1 MARKIECST
10 SSNRWPRLWWFS
22 TIAWENRSKMLE
34 VKKKFVAVKY
44 GIAVTRTRQD
54 CFYSEWINEL
64 QSWMRGM
71 FGSLIWNSKWQLPF
85 VIINNHPAAFILKK
99 TPMEVR
105 LAKHWAK
112 VDWKQNMKP
121 VYVMIT
127 PGWIST
133 LANSS
138 NSHWVKPSKTKKT
151 IATPYAIMI
160 IIKQHSR

>member
-22 TIAWENRSKMLE
+22 TELE
-34 VKKKFVAVKY
+34 KIGLKCWKLRKNLWLLNM
-44 GIAVTRTRQD
+44 GSPDWTHQD

-64 QSWMRGM
+64 QSRMRGR
-71 FGSLIWNSKWQLPF
+71 FGSLIWNSKWQLLF
-85 VIINNHPAAFILKK
+85 VIINNHLAAFILQKIA
-99 TPMEVR
+99 MEVG

-121 VYVMIT
+121 VYVLIT

-138 NSHWVKPSKTKKT
+138 KCHWVKPSKTEKT

>member
-1 MARKIECST
+1 MECST
-10 SSNRWPRLWWFS
+10 SSNRWPQLWWFS

-34 VKKKFVAVKY
+34 VKKKNVAVKY

-64 QSWMRGM
+64 QSGM
-71 FGSLIWNSKWQLPF
+71 IGRFGSLIQNSKWQLPF

-99 TPMEVR
+99 TAMEVG
-105 LAKHWAK
+105 LTKHWAK

-121 VYVMIT
+121 VYVLIT

-138 NSHWVKPSKTKKT
+138 KCHWVKPSKTEKNNSNILRNNDYYKT
-151 IATPYAIMI
+151 T
-160 IIKQHSR
+160 